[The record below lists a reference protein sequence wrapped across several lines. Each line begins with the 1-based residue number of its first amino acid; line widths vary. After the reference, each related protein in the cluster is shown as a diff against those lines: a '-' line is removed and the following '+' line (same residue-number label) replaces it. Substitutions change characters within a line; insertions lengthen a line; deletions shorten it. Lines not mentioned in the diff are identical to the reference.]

1 MKEKFAQK
9 TALYNKMRQKKSLIY
24 TICAVGS
31 FLVLLF
37 FSVRLRGDGI
47 PFILCL
53 TLHTCALLLLYR
65 DALMALDPEGWKTE
79 QDWMQEDLPPEEIEL
94 PEALPEP
101 SPENK
106 ILYRRIYAEVKESLV
121 DGVAAEH
128 TPAEDEPAPAE
139 EESLP
144 AWDAPSVEEEPSPV
158 ENEGIPV
165 KDAPFAEDG
174 AAAPT
179 EDVPPAE
186 DAPPAETPQHA
197 AFLTPPQQLVE
208 MDLIAAA
215 RDAIASLSSFADAQ
229 RIKLNLSTACDTL
242 PIKADPES
250 IRTLFRN
257 IIDNSIKYMGR
268 PGHMIITVSL
278 LGDDIFLILKDTGN
292 GLAEDETL
300 HVFELNFQGSNR
312 VSGNGLGLA
321 QAKMIVEAFGGTIY
335 AKSSPGNGMAIYIQ
349 LPVYHSS

>member
-9 TALYNKMRQKKSLIY
+9 TAFYHKMRQKKSLIY

-31 FLVLLF
+31 FLALLF
-37 FSVRLRGDGI
+37 FSIRLRGDGI

-94 PEALPEP
+94 PEAPPEP

-106 ILYRRIYAEVKESLV
+106 ILYKRIYAEVKESLV
-121 DGVAAEH
+121 DGVAA
-128 TPAEDEPAPAE
+128 DEPAPAE
-139 EESLP
+139 DESLP
-144 AWDAPSVEEEPSPV
+144 AWDAPSVEEGPAPV
-158 ENEGIPV
+158 ENEGIPA
-165 KDAPFAEDG
+165 KEE
-174 AAAPT
+174 AA
-179 EDVPPAE
+179 PAE
-186 DAPPAETPQHA
+186 DVAPADTPQHA
-197 AFLTPPQQLVE
+197 AFLAPPQQLVE

-229 RIKLNLSTACDTL
+229 RIKLNLSTACDAL

-349 LPVYHSS
+349 LPVYHSE

>member
-9 TALYNKMRQKKSLIY
+9 TALYHKMRQKKSLIY

-31 FLVLLF
+31 FLALLF
-37 FSVRLRGDGI
+37 FSIRLRGDGI

-94 PEALPEP
+94 PEAPPEP

-106 ILYRRIYAEVKESLV
+106 ILYKRIYAEVKESLV
-121 DGVAAEH
+121 DGVAAEDA
-128 TPAEDEPAPAE
+128 PAED
-139 EESLP
+139 ESLP
-144 AWDAPSVEEEPSPV
+144 AWDASFVEEEPAPV
-158 ENEGIPV
+158 ENEGIPA
-165 KDAPFAEDG
+165 KDES
-174 AAAPT
+174 AAPE
-179 EDVPPAE
+179 EDIPPA
-186 DAPPAETPQHA
+186 DTPQHA
-197 AFLTPPQQLVE
+197 AFLAPPQQLVE

-349 LPVYHSS
+349 LPVYHS